1 MQTSNRL
8 FDDLARVASGA
19 FNTLSGLREEIETRV
34 RERVERMAADL
45 DLVTREEFEAVRAMA
60 VKARA
65 AQEELEAKVTR
76 LEATLAAQVPAA
88 PGGPAA
94 KPAAR
99 RPRAKPAGNQ
109 GKGETG
115 QS

>member
-19 FNTLSGLREEIETRV
+19 VNTLSGLREEIETRV

-60 VKARA
+60 AKARA
-65 AQEELEAKVTR
+65 SQEELEARVAK
-76 LEATLAAQVPAA
+76 LEAELASARGAEASKPR
-88 PGGPAA
+88 PG
-94 KPAAR
+94 KR
-99 RPRAKPAGNQ
+99 RAKTERSP
-109 GKGETG
+109 GEGEG
-115 QS
+115 QTSEA